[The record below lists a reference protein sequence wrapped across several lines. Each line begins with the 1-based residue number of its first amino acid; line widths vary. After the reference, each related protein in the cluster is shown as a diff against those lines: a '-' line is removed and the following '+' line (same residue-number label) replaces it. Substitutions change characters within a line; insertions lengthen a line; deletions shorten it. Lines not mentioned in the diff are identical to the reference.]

1 MYYYSFH
8 IGDYRAATAH
18 LTNEEDLA
26 YRRLIDMYYDSE
38 SCIPLDTHWVSRR
51 IRVAIEV
58 VETVLKDMFEHT
70 ENGWRL
76 QRCEDEIATYQ
87 HNAEVNRTNGKLG
100 GRPKKTQSVTDGLPT
115 ETESK
120 PNQKATINHK
130 PETINQEPIKNI
142 RAPRFDAVQHLV
154 SLGVIEQVAKD
165 YCQQR
170 KKKPTM
176 TAIEG
181 IHKQAI
187 KAGISLNKALEICC
201 ARGWEGFKADWV
213 KDKAQSQ
220 QLTPYQQS
228 MKSASI
234 SIFGNL
240 ENLNDSR
247 IIDISPVAGRLDS
260 KDI

>member
-58 VETVLKDMFEHT
+58 VETVLKDMFERT

-120 PNQKATINHK
+120 PNEKATINHK
-130 PETINQEPIKNI
+130 PETINQEPLTNKKLKPNAEALDGFSEFWAIYDKKVEKPQAEKSWKRIK
-142 RAPRFDAVQHLV
+142 P
-154 SLGVIEQVAKD
+154 SIE
-165 YCQQR
+165 
-170 KKKPTM
+170 
-176 TAIEG
+176 
-181 IHKQAI
+181 
-187 KAGISLNKALEICC
+187 L
-201 ARGWEGFKADWV
+201 
-213 KDKAQSQ
+213 
-220 QLTPYQQS
+220 QLTIYDAARKYVQSTPDKKYRKNPSTWLNHHCWNDEVITETQQ
-228 MKSASI
+228 KKVGF
-234 SIFGNL
+234 FGQLAMTGGSN
-240 ENLNDSR
+240 EPAPTPIAIGVDR
-247 IIDISPVAGRLDS
+247 
-260 KDI
+260 

>member
-38 SCIPLDTHWVSRR
+38 ACIPLDTDWVSRR
-51 IRVAIEV
+51 IRVAIEI
-58 VETVLKDMFEHT
+58 VETVLKDMFERT

-87 HNAEVNRTNGKLG
+87 HNAEVNRNNGKLG

-115 ETESK
+115 ETERK
-120 PNQKATINHK
+120 PNQKATIN
-130 PETINQEPIKNI
+130 QEPLTSNQVITT

-154 SLGVIEQVAKD
+154 SLGVFEQVAKD

-176 TAIEG
+176 TAIDG
-181 IHKQAI
+181 IYKQAQ

-201 ARGWEGFKADWV
+201 ARGWEGFKAEWI
-213 KDKAQSQ
+213 KDKQQPGQ
-220 QLTPYQQS
+220 QLTAYQQS
-228 MKSASI
+228 IKSAGI

-240 ENLNDSR
+240 EEQYAERN
-247 IIDISPVAGRLDS
+247 ITPVAGRLDS